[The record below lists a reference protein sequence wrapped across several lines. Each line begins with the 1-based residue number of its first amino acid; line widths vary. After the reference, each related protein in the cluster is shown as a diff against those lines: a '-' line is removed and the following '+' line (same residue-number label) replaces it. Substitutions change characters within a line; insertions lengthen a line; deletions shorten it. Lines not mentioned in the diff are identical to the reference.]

1 MFAQIIRSCFFN
13 LFYVAWTLAV
23 GIIFLPVV
31 FMPTHIIILVVGK
44 IWAQGLYFFLRVC
57 CNLRLEVKGLNNRS
71 KIPAI
76 YASKHQ
82 SALETFMYHILIHK
96 PVFVLKKELLNIPV
110 FGYYLKKMGM
120 IAIDRDG
127 GIKSLKLLLKEV
139 QEKIDNGYS
148 IIIFPEGT
156 RTKPGENVTYNAG
169 ITAIYNL
176 KAANIIPIALNT
188 GCFWPKDSFLKK
200 PGKFTIEFLS
210 AISNDLSKQEFMQ
223 QLQEKIE
230 TRSKELIIS
239 HS

>member
-1 MFAQIIRSCFFN
+1 MLNQIIRSSLFN
-13 LFYVAWTLAV
+13 IFYVTWTLSV
-23 GIIFLPVV
+23 GIIFFPVV

-44 IWAQGLYFFLRVC
+44 IWAKGLYFFLRLF
-57 CNLRLEVKGLNNRS
+57 CNLKLDAKGLNNRP
-71 KIPAI
+71 KIPSI

-82 SALETFMYHILIHK
+82 SALETFMFHLLIHK

-139 QEKIDNGYS
+139 QEKIATGYS

-156 RTKPGENVTYNAG
+156 RTKPGDNVAYNAG

-176 KAANIIPIALNT
+176 KAANIVPIALNT

-200 PGKFTIEFLS
+200 PGKFTIEFLQ
-210 AISNDLSKQEFMQ
+210 AMPNDLSKQEFME
-223 QLQEKIE
+223 QLQQNIE
-230 TRSKELIIS
+230 TRSKELIVK
-239 HS
+239 